1 MMSRSPI
8 MTVLCLGY
16 LTLDVVG
23 NTVLFSSNPAV
34 KSDAICKLGVMLTV
48 GCQFGFMA
56 MIWLRMF
63 RV

>member
-1 MMSRSPI
+1 

-23 NTVLFSSNPAV
+23 NTVLFSSNPSV
-34 KSDAICKLGVMLTV
+34 KSDSICKLGVMLTV